1 MMDVPGTR
9 NTNDRSFY
17 FFAQRSKFILS
28 KKKKKRKRN
37 QEIIWTYK
45 KMYEGELNLDS

>member
-17 FFAQRSKFILS
+17 FFAQRSKLILS
-28 KKKKKRKRN
+28 KKRKRS
-37 QEIIWTYK
+37 QEIIQAYK
-45 KMYEGELNLDS
+45 KMYEGELNLDF